1 MHERA
6 LQIAPALA
14 LALAAKARWAET
26 RRTAERLWRL
36 IVPVDRSTLLVC
48 GTRSPVIPEPL

>member
-1 MHERA
+1 MRVLAGEEIMHERA

-26 RRTAERLWRL
+26 
-36 IVPVDRSTLLVC
+36 
-48 GTRSPVIPEPL
+48 